1 MAISFFMNGGIGGPF
16 VAGMVSEDQQAAG
29 DYLEFQEGGML
40 RYNH

>member
-1 MAISFFMNGGIGGPF
+1 MAISFLMNGGIGGPF